1 MQKRDLPTLLFG
13 ILITTVASCRTTPE
27 LPIATDLTL
36 EPALTEAAAAQP
48 PTATPAEV
56 PTLPTTAGPAQ
67 TPTDGRQPL
76 GSDRAGLA
84 LRIPTDWV
92 NLTDQLDIPAMGNR
106 LGINLLFAA
115 DSERTGR
122 SLLAGKSFSDGAY
135 VAGLVVTPPVATT
148 PTATA
153 DPAAALVELLTAA
166 APTAVRLTPVTPLT
180 SANGVSGY
188 AIDVADGAVGLN
200 ANATELRTRV
210 VLYTPP
216 AAADAPPSWLI
227 LLLSASTER
236 WSRYAPIFDE
246 MLTTVRVAGVRPGD
260 VAQAG
265 NVVVRGQLNG
275 DRAAVGATLEPA
287 VNDLWTFSVT
297 DERYVSL
304 SLVPAEPQ
312 LDPTLTLLGPDRQTI
327 ARVDNGFAGVTESI
341 TDLLLTQPGVYIVE
355 VSDFYRAPGGYDLS
369 LALSAQPQ
377 YSGGGPIAFG
387 QTLQGQLPAGG
398 RHYWVFPATA
408 GQRVSVVIEPGA
420 TTFDAVL
427 DLYGPDGQRLVA
439 LDEGFSGDPEV
450 LSGFALPATGEYAV
464 LVRSFS
470 PQGGPY
476 TLSLDEGEQPI
487 ANFYDAGDLAYGEVR
502 PESLQPQEAHAW
514 FFQGQAGDHILVR
527 VTPRGPGLDP
537 DVWLLD
543 ANLARVAAVDA
554 FAAGEPETIELTLSA
569 DGQYVVLV
577 RDFRGEPGEYE
588 IALGAAP
595 IATPENAGA
604 LSYGDTIIGGIRP
617 DTAVAWSFNAQAGD
631 VIDLTV
637 TPGESSSDIVLQL
650 RGPDGLTALEVDAAS
665 AGAAESVN
673 AFIVPAAGTWR
684 VVLREYFGQTATYRL
699 ALARAR

>member
-1 MQKRDLPTLLFG
+1 MQKRDLPTLLLG
-13 ILITTVASCRTTPE
+13 LLITTVASCRTTTE
-27 LPIATDLTL
+27 LPLATDLTL

-48 PTATPAEV
+48 PT
-56 PTLPTTAGPAQ
+56 PTADTAALPTVAGPAQ

-84 LRIPTDWV
+84 LRIPPDWI
-92 NLTDQLDIPAMGNR
+92 NLTDQIDIPAMGNR
-106 LGINLLFAA
+106 LGINLIFAA

-122 SLLAGKSFSDGAY
+122 SLLAGKSFTDGAY
-135 VAGLVVTPPVATT
+135 VAGLVVTPA
-148 PTATA
+148 TATA

-166 APTAVRLTPVTPLT
+166 APTAVRLSPVTPIV
-180 SANGVSGY
+180 SANDVTGY
-188 AIDVADGAVGLN
+188 AIDVADGSIGLN
-200 ANATELRTRV
+200 AAANELRTRV

-216 AAADAPPSWLI
+216 ATDAPPSWLI

-236 WSRYAPIFDE
+236 WSRYVPTFDE
-246 MLTTVRVAGVRPGD
+246 MLATVRVADVRPGV
-260 VAQAG
+260 VAQEG
-265 NVVVRGQLNG
+265 NVVVRGELAG
-275 DRAAVGATLEPA
+275 DRAVVGATLEPS
-287 VNDLWTFSVT
+287 VSDLWTFTVAG
-297 DERYVSL
+297 DRYVSL
-304 SLVPAEPQ
+304 SLAPAEPQ
-312 LDPTLTLLGPDRQTI
+312 LDPTLTLLGPDRQTV

-341 TDLLLTQPGVYIVE
+341 TDLLLTQPGVYVVE
-355 VSDFYRAPGGYDLS
+355 VSDFYGAPGRYDLS

-398 RHYWVFPATA
+398 QHYWVFPATA

-427 DLYGPDGQRLVA
+427 DLYGPDGRRLVA

-450 LSGFALPATGEYAV
+450 LSGFALPTTGEYAV

-502 PESLQPQEAHAW
+502 PESLQRQEAHAW
-514 FFQGQAGDHILVR
+514 FFQGRAGDHILVR

-543 ANLARVAAVDA
+543 AELARVAAVDA

-604 LSYGDTIIGGIRP
+604 LSYGDVIIGGIKP

-631 VIDLTV
+631 VIDLTA

-684 VVLREYFGQTATYRL
+684 VVLREYFGQMATYRL
-699 ALARAR
+699 ALSRAR

>member
-13 ILITTVASCRTTPE
+13 LLITAVASCRTTTE
-27 LPIATDLTL
+27 LPLATDLTL
-36 EPALTEAAAAQP
+36 EPALTEVAAAQP
-48 PTATPAEV
+48 PTPTAGAPTV
-56 PTLPTTAGPAQ
+56 PTLAGPVP
-67 TPTDGRQPL
+67 TPTDSRQPL

-84 LRIPTDWV
+84 LRIPPDWV
-92 NLTDQLDIPAMGNR
+92 NLTDQIDIPAMGNR

-122 SLLAGKSFSDGAY
+122 SLLAGKSFTDGAY
-135 VAGLVVTPPVATT
+135 VAGLVVTPA
-148 PTATA
+148 TATA
-153 DPAAALVELLTAA
+153 DPAAALVEMLTAA
-166 APTAVRLTPVTPLT
+166 APTAVRLSPVTSIV
-180 SANGVSGY
+180 SANDVTGY
-188 AIDVADGAVGLN
+188 AIDVADGPIGLN
-200 ANATELRTRV
+200 AAAHELRTRV

-216 AAADAPPSWLI
+216 ATDAPPSWLI
-227 LLLSASTER
+227 LLLSASTDR
-236 WSRYAPIFDE
+236 WSHYAPTFDE
-246 MLTTVRVAGVRPGD
+246 MLATVRVADVRPGV
-260 VAQAG
+260 VAQEG
-265 NVVVRGQLNG
+265 NVVVRGELAG
-275 DRAAVGATLEPA
+275 DRAAVGATLEPS
-287 VNDLWTFSVT
+287 VSDLWTFTVAG
-297 DERYVSL
+297 ERYVSL
-304 SLVPAEPQ
+304 SLAPAEPQ
-312 LDPTLTLLGPDRQTI
+312 LDPTLTLLSPDRQTI
-327 ARVDNGFAGVTESI
+327 ARVDNGFAGITESI

-355 VSDFYRAPGGYDLS
+355 VSDFYRAPGRYDLS

-398 RHYWVFPATA
+398 QHYWVFPATA
-408 GQRVSVVIEPGA
+408 GQRVSIVIEPGA

-450 LSGFALPATGEYAV
+450 LSGFALPTTGEYAV

-470 PQGGPY
+470 PQGGAY
-476 TLSLDEGEQPI
+476 TLSLDEGDQPI

-502 PESLQPQEAHAW
+502 PESLQRQEAHAW

-543 ANLARVAAVDA
+543 ANLTRVAAVDA

-604 LSYGDTIIGGIRP
+604 LSYGDIIIGGIKP

-631 VIDLTV
+631 VIDLTA

-665 AGAAESVN
+665 AGAAETLN
-673 AFIVPAAGTWR
+673 AFIIPAAGTWG

-699 ALARAR
+699 ALSRAR